1 MKKKFKAGNNH
12 TGLLV
17 GACIGLFLVR
27 ASIAAEAVP
36 QLAGLWQMPQCPSAG
51 GGGGGF
57 NRGCMEVA
65 EDDAKLTDRARA
77 YHDAIDE
84 FAQPK
89 YDCAP
94 MPIPMMWSEPYS
106 YAIE

>member
-1 MKKKFKAGNNH
+1 MMKAEFEGVKMKQKLKVGKIFPGIFA
-12 TGLLV
+12 

-27 ASIAAEAVP
+27 ASIAAEAIP
-36 QLAGLWQMPQCPSAG
+36 EIAGLWQMPQCPSTGA
-51 GGGGGF
+51 GGGGF
-57 NRGCMEVA
+57 NHSCMEVA

-94 MPIPMMWSEPYS
+94 MPIPM
-106 YAIE
+106 

>member
-1 MKKKFKAGNNH
+1 MKQKFVVGKIAAGILA
-12 TGLLV
+12 GV
-17 GACIGLFLVR
+17 FGGLFVAPA
-27 ASIAAEAVP
+27 ASAAEVVP
-36 QLAGLWQMPQCPSAG
+36 EIAGLWQWPQCP
-51 GGGGGF
+51 GGGGF

-106 YAIE
+106 